1 MRHDSR
7 LSRMLHVLIHMDRYD
22 GSITSDNIAKM
33 LNTNP
38 VVVRRTMAGLRNTGY
53 VRSDK
58 GHGGGWIL
66 ARPLD
71 EISLLDVQQALGRP
85 EMFAIGIAI
94 DHPDCLVEQSVN
106 AALTDAFDAA
116 EQMLLSRFAEVK
128 LSDIARDF
136 DLRFRN
142 LNEEPAQV
150 I

>member
-71 EISLLDVQQALGRP
+71 E
-85 EMFAIGIAI
+85 
-94 DHPDCLVEQSVN
+94 
-106 AALTDAFDAA
+106 
-116 EQMLLSRFAEVK
+116 
-128 LSDIARDF
+128 
-136 DLRFRN
+136 
-142 LNEEPAQV
+142 
-150 I
+150 

>member
-1 MRHDSR
+1 
-7 LSRMLHVLIHMDRYD
+7 
-22 GSITSDNIAKM
+22 
-33 LNTNP
+33 
-38 VVVRRTMAGLRNTGY
+38 
-53 VRSDK
+53 
-58 GHGGGWIL
+58 IL

-71 EISLLDVQQALGRP
+71 EISLLDVHQALGRP

-142 LNEEPAQV
+142 LNEEPAQ
-150 I
+150 